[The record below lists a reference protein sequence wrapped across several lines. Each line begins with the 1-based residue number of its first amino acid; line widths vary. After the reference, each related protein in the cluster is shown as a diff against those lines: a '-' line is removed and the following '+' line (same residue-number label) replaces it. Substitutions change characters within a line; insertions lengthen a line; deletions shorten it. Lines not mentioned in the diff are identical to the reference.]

1 MTYPPAPW
9 QLKGYAVQSLHLVDV
24 EKARSFVPEELEIVS
39 FLPGKTLG
47 IVYLSSYETGSV
59 LEYNELIVTAAFVR
73 YQDKVGNWISHI
85 YVDNEDSVAGGREIW
100 SLPKELAEFSWEND
114 SVTVTQGDRQLCRL
128 NYKKAWFSF
137 NSWWTNT
144 IILRVISGLG
154 SELLFFKG
162 DCEGKLGLLKGSL
175 KVPADSPFAAL
186 NLGRP
191 KLTMKLNE
199 LNLFVG
205 VPYVIGSKVGQKS
218 EVK

>member
-47 IVYLSSYETGSV
+47 VVYLSSYETGSV

-73 YQDKVGNWISHI
+73 YKDKVGGWISHI

-100 SLPKELAEFSWEND
+100 SLPKELADFTWENN
-114 SVTVTQGDRQLCRL
+114 SVTVTQGERLLCCL

-137 NSWWTNT
+137 TSWWKNT
-144 IILRVISGLG
+144 LTLRCISGLG
-154 SELLFFKG
+154 SDFLFFKS
-162 DCEGKLGLLKGSL
+162 DFEGKLGLLKGSL
-175 KVPADSPFAAL
+175 KVPVDSPFADL

-199 LNLFVG
+199 LNLIAG
-205 VPYVIGSKVGQKS
+205 VPEIIGEKKS
-218 EVK
+218 SLSYR